1 MMSAIPT
8 RLAYGQTLQK
18 MGSVYD
24 DLVVL
29 DADLSVS
36 TQTALFAKDFPERFV
51 NIGIAEANMMGVAS
65 GLALS
70 GKKVFVSSFAMF
82 AAGRAWE
89 QIRNSISY
97 MNLNVKIGATHSGLT
112 VGPDGAS
119 HQALEDLAI
128 MRSIP
133 NMVVLS
139 PADVYQTE
147 KAVRAALKYNGPVY
161 IRLSRNP
168 MPIMTEPDTRFDI
181 GVNRIKIDGLDGTIF
196 ASGITL
202 KEAYEAV
209 EELNK
214 KGYFPRLVNVCSIKP
229 MDRDNILK
237 CAEETGFF
245 LSVEDHQI
253 NGGIGS
259 AIAEVLIEETPIPM
273 KIMGVDND
281 FGASGSPKN
290 LLDKYRISA
299 KYIIEEYISKYE
311 KVKAAK

>member
-1 MMSAIPT
+1 MAAGIPT
-8 RLAYGQTLQK
+8 RLAYGQALQK
-18 MGSVYD
+18 LGKVYEE
-24 DLVVL
+24 LVVL
-29 DADLSVS
+29 DADLSCS
-36 TQTALFAKDFPERFV
+36 TQTALFAREFPERFV

-89 QIRNSISY
+89 QIRNSIAY
-97 MNLNVKIGATHSGLT
+97 MKLNVKIGATHSGLT

-119 HQALEDLAI
+119 HQALEDLAL

-147 KAVRAALKYNGPVY
+147 KAVRAALEFDGPVY

-168 MPIMTEPDTRFDI
+168 MPIMTEADCDFKI
-181 GVNRIKIDGLDGTIF
+181 GVNKIKKEGTDGTIF

-209 EELNK
+209 EELNTL
-214 KGYFPRLVNVCSIKP
+214 GYKPRLVNVCSVKP
-229 MDRDNILK
+229 IDRANIIK

-245 LSVEDHQI
+245 VSVEDHQI
-253 NGGIGS
+253 NGGIGG
-259 AIAEVLIEETPIPM
+259 AIAEVLVEETPVPM
-273 KIMGVDND
+273 KIMGIDNK
-281 FGASGSPKN
+281 FGASGNPAN

-299 KYIIEEYISKYE
+299 KYIVEEYIAKY
-311 KVKAAK
+311 KQVKGE

>member
-8 RLAYGQTLQK
+8 RLAYGQALK
-18 MGSVYD
+18 KLGSVYE

-29 DADLSVS
+29 DADLSCS
-36 TQTALFAKDFPERFV
+36 TQTALFAKEFPERFV
-51 NIGIAEANMMGVAS
+51 NVGIAESNMMGVAS

-119 HQALEDLAI
+119 HQALEDLAL
-128 MRSIP
+128 MRTIP

-147 KAVRAALKYNGPVY
+147 KAVVEALKYNGPVY

-168 MPIMTEPDTRFDI
+168 MPIMTKPDTKFEI
-181 GVNRIKIDGLDGTIF
+181 GKNKIKIEGTDGTIF

-202 KEAYEAV
+202 KEAFEAV
-209 EELNK
+209 EILQGE
-214 KGYFPRLVNVCSIKP
+214 GYNPRLVNVCSVKP
-229 MDRDNILK
+229 IDKENIIT
-237 CAEETGFF
+237 CAKETDFF
-245 LSVEDHQI
+245 VSVEDHQI

-259 AIAEVLIEETPIPM
+259 AIAEVLVEEYPAPL
-273 KIMGVDND
+273 KIMGIDNK

-299 KYIIEEYISKYE
+299 KYIVEEYKKKY
-311 KVKAAK
+311 KQIKG

>member
-1 MMSAIPT
+1 MMAGIPT
-8 RLAYGQTLQK
+8 RLAYGQTLK
-18 MGSVYD
+18 KLGSVYE

-36 TQTALFAKDFPERFV
+36 TQTAIFAKEFPERFI

-147 KAVRAALKYNGPVY
+147 KVVNAALKHEGPVY
-161 IRLSRNP
+161 VRLSRNP
-168 MPIMTEPDTRFDI
+168 MPIMTESETEFEI
-181 GVNRIKIDGLDGTIF
+181 GVNKIKINGDEGTIF

-214 KGYFPRLVNVCSIKP
+214 QGYNPRLVNVCSIKP
-229 MDRDNILK
+229 IDKDNIIK
-237 CAEETGFF
+237 CAKETEFF
-245 LSVEDHQI
+245 VSVEDHQI

-259 AIAEVLIEETPIPM
+259 AIAEVLVEECPLPM
-273 KIMGVDND
+273 KIMGIDNK
-281 FGASGSPKN
+281 FGASGGPKD

-299 KYIIEEYISKYE
+299 KFIVEEYKAKYK
-311 KVKAAK
+311 KVKG

>member
-8 RLAYGQTLQK
+8 RLAYGQALKKQ
-18 MGSVYD
+18 GSVYEE
-24 DLVVL
+24 LVVL
-29 DADLSVS
+29 DADLSCS
-36 TQTALFAKDFPERFV
+36 TQTAIFAKEFPERFV
-51 NIGIAEANMMGVAS
+51 NIGIAEANMMGVAC

-97 MNLNVKIGATHSGLT
+97 MKLNVKIGATHSGLT

-128 MRSIP
+128 MRAIP

-147 KAVRAALKYNGPVY
+147 KAVLEALKYEGPVY

-168 MPIMTEPDTRFDI
+168 MPIMTGPDTKFEI
-181 GVNRIKIDGLDGTIF
+181 GKNRIKIEGTDGTIF

-209 EELNK
+209 ATLQEE
-214 KGYFPRLVNVCSIKP
+214 GYNPRLVNVCSIKP
-229 MDRDNILK
+229 IDRENIVK

-259 AIAEVLIEETPIPM
+259 AIAEVLVEENPVPM
-273 KIMGVDND
+273 KMMGIDNK
-281 FGASGSPKN
+281 FGASGDPKN

-299 KYIIEEYISKYE
+299 KYIVEEYKAKYK
-311 KVKAAK
+311 KVKG